1 MKNILIVIPAYRE
14 HKNILNLLN
23 KIFIN
28 KSKKYNFYPL
38 VIDDSDDL
46 LTQNLI
52 FNSKFKKK
60 IYFIKRSK
68 KSGRGSA
75 VIEGMK
81 FFIKK
86 NYKKFHLLVEMDADL
101 SHRPSELK
109 RNISFFLKNN
119 SDLLISSRY
128 LKDSKIINWPMSRK
142 LFSYF
147 SNTLAKIVLNI
158 PVSDYTNGY
167 RIYSKRAVSHC
178 VNNCGKIGDGFI
190 ILSEI
195 LLSLHLNKFKIN
207 EIKSIF
213 KNRIRGESSVSIKE
227 ITKSMIGL
235 LKLFFL
241 KIYFKK
247 KSYN

>member
-1 MKNILIVIPAYRE
+1 MKNILIAIPAYRE
-14 HKNILNLLN
+14 HKNIINLLN
-23 KIFIN
+23 KIFAN
-28 KSKKYNFYPL
+28 KSKKYNFFPL

-46 LTQNLI
+46 LTQKII

-60 IYFIKRSK
+60 IYFIKRSR

-81 FFIKK
+81 FFLKK
-86 NYKKFHLLVEMDADL
+86 NKNRFHLFVEMDADL

-109 RNISFFLKNN
+109 RNIAFFSKNN
-119 SDLLISSRY
+119 LDLLISSRY
-128 LKDSKIINWPMSRK
+128 LKNSKIINWPMSRK

-167 RIYSKRAVSHC
+167 RIYSKKAVNHC
-178 VNNCGKIGDGFI
+178 VSNCGKIGDGFI

-195 LLSLHLNKFKIN
+195 LLSLYLNKFKIN
-207 EIKSIF
+207 EIKSVF
-213 KNRIRGESSVSIKE
+213 KNRIRGESSVSVKE
-227 ITKSMIGL
+227 IAKSIIGL
-235 LKLFFL
+235 VKLFFL

-247 KSYN
+247 KS